1 VDELLHKELVY
12 EIVGCA
18 MEVHS
23 EMGPGFLE
31 AVYEEALTIVFD
43 DKGLGYEVQKPLT
56 IRFRGKV
63 LKKKFFADL
72 VVEDKVII
80 ELKAVAQFH
89 KVDEAQL
96 INYLKATGIRVG
108 LLVNFGKEK
117 LEWKRFI
124 Y

>member
-1 VDELLHKELVY
+1 
-12 EIVGCA
+12 